1 VPEKSDPLTV
11 VPTGARVREL
21 FSGFGHRQVEGCA
34 EEVALSSDLP
44 DSELIAGSRT
54 EPATGAVLGV
64 AFSARCPGPGDWE
77 YGVLASGYVNSTKQ
91 LPPGAPRQVEPV
103 AECTASE

>member
-54 EPATGAVLGV
+54 EPAMFSEIFDRHHSDLYRYLRRRVGV
-64 AFSARCPGPGDWE
+64 QLAGD
-77 YGVLASGYVNSTKQ
+77 LAAETFVTVPRSTA
-91 LPPGAPRQVEPV
+91 LPPSFRA
-103 AECTASE
+103 